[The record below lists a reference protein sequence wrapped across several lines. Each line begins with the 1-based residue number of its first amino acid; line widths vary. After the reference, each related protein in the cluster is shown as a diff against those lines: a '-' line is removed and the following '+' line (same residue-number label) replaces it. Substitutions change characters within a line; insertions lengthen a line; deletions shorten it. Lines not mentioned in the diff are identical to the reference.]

1 MSTNSIQAIAS
12 NPYIKDLDE
21 YRKLYDESIN
31 NPKDFFKKMATEN
44 LSWIK
49 DFDEV
54 HNSKFANTEWF
65 KNGKINVSENC
76 LDRHL
81 EDRSEKTALIWEG
94 DEPGDSKSYSFKQL
108 HEEVCKFSNVLKNLE
123 ITKGS
128 RVCIYMPMIPEAAFA
143 MLACTRIGAIH
154 SVVFGGFSPESLK
167 DRILDADCEIVI
179 LSLIH
184 I

>member
-54 HNSKFANTEWF
+54 HNTKFANTEWF

-94 DEPGDSKSYSFKQL
+94 DEPGDSKSYSFKEL
-108 HEEVCKFSNVLKNLE
+108 HEEVCKFSNVLKNLQVYVM
-123 ITKGS
+123 S
-128 RVCIYMPMIPEAAFA
+128 NLSY
-143 MLACTRIGAIH
+143 
-154 SVVFGGFSPESLK
+154 
-167 DRILDADCEIVI
+167 DR
-179 LSLIH
+179 
-184 I
+184 